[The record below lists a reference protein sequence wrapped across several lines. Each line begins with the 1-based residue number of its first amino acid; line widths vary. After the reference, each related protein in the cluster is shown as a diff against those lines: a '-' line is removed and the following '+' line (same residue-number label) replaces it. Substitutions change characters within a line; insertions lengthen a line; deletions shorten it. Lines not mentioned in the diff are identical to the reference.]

1 MNEKPFTDP
10 IILQHAREM
19 RREPTE
25 PERRLWQKLRR
36 KLLDGYK
43 FRRQHPI
50 GRFIVDFYC
59 HQARLIIEVDGDSHA
74 FQEEYDAVRTA
85 WLEAQGLRVIRF
97 DNQTVMKNLD
107 GVLQFILESCWEN
120 EETE

>member
-1 MNEKPFTDP
+1 
-10 IILQHAREM
+10 M

-36 KLLDGYK
+36 KQLDGYK

-59 HQARLIIEVDGDSHA
+59 HEAKLVVEVDGDSHA
-74 FQEEYDAVRTA
+74 FQEAYDAARTA
-85 WLEAQGLRVIRF
+85 WLEAQGLRVLRF

-107 GVLQFILESCWEN
+107 GALELILAICWEY
-120 EETE
+120 EESD

>member
-1 MNEKPFTDP
+1 MDKKPFTDP
-10 IILQHAREM
+10 KILKHAREM

-36 KLLDGYK
+36 KQLDGYK

-59 HQARLIIEVDGDSHA
+59 HEAKLVVEVDGDSHA
-74 FQEEYDAVRTA
+74 FQEAYDAARTA
-85 WLEAQGLRVIRF
+85 WLEAQGLRVLRF

-107 GVLQFILESCWEN
+107 GALELILAICWEY
-120 EETE
+120 EESD